1 VHEDHHAGV
10 PEDFPATTGRVRRI
24 RVESRNVREDPPHSR
39 EWVYAG
45 PSVSYRDVSTSPK
58 WFGDLTG
65 DAVRRRS
72 ETGVLVDLEVGD

>member
-1 VHEDHHAGV
+1 
-10 PEDFPATTGRVRRI
+10 
-24 RVESRNVREDPPHSR
+24 
-39 EWVYAG
+39 
-45 PSVSYRDVSTSPK
+45 VSTSPK